1 MITYLHDFIKALRYF
16 IYSDK
21 SDILLI
27 RAISRVLKKSVMA
40 TDYYSQ
46 DVPAAKD
53 EPEVLESLPVVND
66 PGLGETTNKEE
77 QADPDF
83 VIEEDTQV
91 HLKSIHSDFESK
103 VKAQLLYNFTNNVA
117 NKGFRKT
124 PDSQSSEVR
133 KKNRL
138 LKFTMLESELR
149 ALMVEMDNDSEN
161 TDLSLKKK
169 IDQLVS
175 DIECFKLGKKK
186 TFLDYWDKKLTEQ
199 APTKERDDI
208 EDESEKEKMITLEPL
223 STSNEPDTM
232 LLELESR
239 ISNLESILGF
249 EPSQG
254 NAPSIQDSIEDLY
267 TRVNLVLDGGSSLKS
282 IEDELNKL
290 ITNCEIYI
298 KDSKRIRDKSEI
310 IPLTDK
316 KLCHLYE
323 KVKSVPDFPSFLEVL
338 LERFKFLN
346 QLIMRA
352 SASVNF
358 LQGLEGEFSN
368 IEHRLDS
375 WDQNIDVLSAQLDCD
390 RKKFDEATK
399 ILAEYKSKN

>member
-1 MITYLHDFIKALRYF
+1 
-16 IYSDK
+16 
-21 SDILLI
+21 
-27 RAISRVLKKSVMA
+27 MA